1 MCLGNT
7 DTQRIRKVRMQM
19 KEYISVEN
27 VNMERKRTSE
37 DIDVRM
43 QMRECIFVVNAE
55 TEKNKTC
62 ENAYE

>member
-43 QMRECIFVVNAE
+43 
-55 TEKNKTC
+55 
-62 ENAYE
+62 